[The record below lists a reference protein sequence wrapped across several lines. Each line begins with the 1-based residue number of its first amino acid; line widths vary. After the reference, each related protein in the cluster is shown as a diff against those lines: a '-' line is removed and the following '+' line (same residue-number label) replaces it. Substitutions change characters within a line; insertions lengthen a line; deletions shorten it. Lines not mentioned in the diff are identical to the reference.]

1 MYYADKRMIPMQVT
15 ETLNEG
21 LKRAYSI
28 VVPAAELDAKVND
41 KLIEAQPEVEMKG
54 FRKGKVPMALLKKQY
69 GPRVMGEAMQE
80 AIDGA
85 MAKHFDDSGDRPAM
99 QPEVKMTNE
108 NWKEGDDVA
117 VDMSYEALPAIP
129 DVDFTEIELE
139 KLVVKADDAA
149 IDEALSSLAETA
161 QNFKDRRKGS
171 KAKDGD
177 QVVMDFLGKV
187 DGDAFDGGAAEDYP
201 LVLGS
206 NSFIPGF
213 EEQLVGVKAGEVK
226 DVVLS
231 FPDDY
236 QAKNLAGKKANFET
250 TINEIK
256 EDVDVKI
263 DDDFAKTL
271 GMEDLNALKKAVS
284 EQMSKQHDQASR
296 EKSKRQILDKLAET
310 VSFELPE
317 TLEKEEYN
325 SICKAMNPNAKPDLG
340 HNHAEHDHDD
350 NEPDADKGMSKDEKL
365 DASEIAK
372 RRVRLGLLLS
382 EIGRKNNIKVEE
394 EDTRNA
400 MMKEIQK
407 YPGQEKQVM
416 DYFKNNPD
424 AQQQLSGPIFEDK
437 IIDFIMELASTKEKT
452 VTVDDLYKQEEL
464 DLKKEAAKAKKSN
477 KLVTDKVSKKT
488 TTKVKKTDKK

>member
-1 MYYADKRMIPMQVT
+1 MGITQ
-15 ETLNEG
+15 TLSKG
-21 LKRAYSI
+21 LKREFEVIITSSDI
-28 VVPAAELDAKVND
+28 SKLVDEKLVNIAK
-41 KLIEAQPEVEMKG
+41 EANLPG
-54 FRKGKVPMALLKKQY
+54 FRPGKVPVSVVKNRFGKQVLGEVVRESVDSATKETMEKNKLTPSSQPKIEIVSFEDGEDLK
-69 GPRVMGEAMQE
+69 
-80 AIDGA
+80 
-85 MAKHFDDSGDRPAM
+85 AKLSVEIMPDF
-99 QPEVKMTNE
+99 E
-108 NWKEGDDVA
+108 
-117 VDMSYEALPAIP
+117 IP
-129 DVDFTEIELE
+129 D
-139 KLVVKADDAA
+139 
-149 IDEALSSLAETA
+149 LSSLEITKPVVKISNKEIEDAVEKIAKENVGTA
-161 QNFKDRRKGS
+161 LIKQNRA
-171 KAKDGD
+171 AKVGD
-177 QVVMDFLGKV
+177 TVVIDFLGTV
-187 DGDAFDGGAAEDYP
+187 DGKAFEGGEAKGHN
-201 LVLGS
+201 LKLGS
-206 NSFIPGF
+206 NTFIPGF
-213 EEQLVGVKAGEVK
+213 EDGLVGAIKGKTIDVKVT
-226 DVVLS
+226 

-296 EKSKRQILDKLAET
+296 EKSKRQILDKLADT

-325 SICKAMNPNAKPDLG
+325 SICKAMNPNAKPDHD

-350 NEPDADKGMSKDEKL
+350 NEPEADKGMSKDEKL

-416 DYFKNNPD
+416 DYFKNNPE

-437 IIDFIMELASTKEKT
+437 IIDFIMELANTKEKT
-452 VTVDDLYKQEEL
+452 VTVEELYKQEDL

-477 KLVTDKVSKKT
+477 KSVAGKVSKKT
-488 TTKVKKTDKK
+488 ITKVKKTDKK